1 MEAATARK
9 TLAVADLD
17 DEAPDVLAIAME
29 KFIHFYSNTCIDG
42 INLQKSSLL
51 CFLGQVALASESA
64 SVEVQS
70 IEYNGPLRDASV
82 LKSSRLEVF
91 LWWSGRR
98 VASLR

>member
-1 MEAATARK
+1 MGRVQHTHVEAATARK

-64 SVEVQS
+64 SVALK
-70 IEYNGPLRDASV
+70 YNQ
-82 LKSSRLEVF
+82 
-91 LWWSGRR
+91 WSL
-98 VASLR
+98 A